1 VDGDSVGTLERLG
14 RRYVNGFEVSKGEH
28 TVELRTSNC
37 ETRPEQVTLG
47 PSRIAI
53 LTADFEDR
61 MSAGSMGCVV
71 FFR

>member
-1 VDGDSVGTLERLG
+1 MAID
-14 RRYVNGFEVSKGEH
+14 
-28 TVELRTSNC
+28 RTSNC
-37 ETRPEQVTLG
+37 ETRPEQVALG

-53 LTADFEDR
+53 LTADFEER